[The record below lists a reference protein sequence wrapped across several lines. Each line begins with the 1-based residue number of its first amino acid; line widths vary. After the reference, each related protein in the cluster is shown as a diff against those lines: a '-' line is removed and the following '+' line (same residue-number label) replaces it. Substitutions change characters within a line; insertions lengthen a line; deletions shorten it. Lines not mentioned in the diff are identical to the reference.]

1 MRILIVSQQYWPENW
16 RIVDAAEELVHRG
29 HQVVVVC
36 GVPNDHNGELI
47 EKYRDPQFWNEV
59 HNGVRLIRVF
69 DHPRKHGDFSL
80 YKKYMSFVKKAN
92 RAVDGLAENF
102 DIVFINQLSPVMQA
116 IPGLRYAR
124 KWGKPTLMYCY
135 DLWPE
140 SLAARNVVNHGLT
153 KPIYRHYL
161 RLSRRLYNGTDRI
174 LVTSPDYLSYLH
186 DRCLVPADHMAYLP
200 QYAEDLF
207 ATKAAA
213 NLSQAT
219 AHNFV
224 FAGNVGK
231 AQGLDC
237 ILELAKSCLDQKN
250 CHFFIIGTG
259 SDKERLV
266 QKAKDMSLSNLLF
279 CEPIPKSLMPVLYS
293 RADSVIVALKN
304 GSMKDSIPSKLYEV
318 LAFGIPTFLIA
329 SGDAVSL
336 LQETKIGL
344 AVDPDLPKPDLVQS
358 FSIFLSKLSSYQN
371 QKDRCAE
378 LIKNNYSRSVL
389 AKQFVTLVTEQF
401 SLDQ

>member
-92 RAVDGLAENF
+92 RVVDGLAENF

-224 FAGNVGK
+224 FAGNVGMAQDLETLLTAALMLSNKPDISIHIIGSGSDLKKCEKK
-231 AQGLDC
+231 AQNENVQNVFFHGAMP
-237 ILELAKSCLDQKN
+237 LEKMPGAYEAADALLITLSDISFLRYVLPGKLQSYMEYGKPIIAACEGATPKVIADAN
-250 CHFFIIGTG
+250 CG
-259 SDKERLV
+259 
-266 QKAKDMSLSNLLF
+266 
-279 CEPIPKSLMPVLYS
+279 YS
-293 RADSVIVALKN
+293 VH
-304 GSMKDSIPSKLYEV
+304 
-318 LAFGIPTFLIA
+318 
-329 SGDAVSL
+329 SGDA
-336 LQETKIGL
+336 EGL
-344 AVDPDLPKPDLVQS
+344 ANMMLKVASMDKKAKAILGENGKAYATRNFDRTVFFDRLENELKSLV
-358 FSIFLSKLSSYQN
+358 SK
-371 QKDRCAE
+371 
-378 LIKNNYSRSVL
+378 
-389 AKQFVTLVTEQF
+389 
-401 SLDQ
+401 